1 MKLYM
6 HPLST
11 TSRPISLFLADNNI
25 EIEEKVVDLMTG
37 EHLKPPYSVI
47 NPNCLLPTLEDGDFR
62 LTESSAIL
70 KYLAE
75 KFESAAYPKDLKQRA
90 RVNEMLDWLNTN
102 FYRNWGYGLIY
113 PQIFPDHKRRSE
125 EAQTATIE
133 WGRHHAKRWIVVL
146 NDYWI
151 GPQHQFLC
159 GDKITIA
166 DYFGAILMTL
176 GELIRCDFSAY
187 PNVLRWFNTMRKR
200 PGWPIVNDQFYGL
213 CEAVKGRSF
222 VII

>member
-25 EIEEKVVDLMTG
+25 EIEEEVVDLMMG

-90 RVNEMLDWLNTN
+90 RINEMLDW
-102 FYRNWGYGLIY
+102 GI
-113 PQIFPDHKRRSE
+113 PRSRVPSD
-125 EAQTATIE
+125 T
-133 WGRHHAKRWIVVL
+133 
-146 NDYWI
+146 
-151 GPQHQFLC
+151 
-159 GDKITIA
+159 
-166 DYFGAILMTL
+166 
-176 GELIRCDFSAY
+176 SA
-187 PNVLRWFNTMRKR
+187 
-200 PGWPIVNDQFYGL
+200 
-213 CEAVKGRSF
+213 
-222 VII
+222 